1 MSLLQYEIMN
11 LGVLKWEFVD
21 VCEGFYVVMKF
32 WINIW
37 KSLLLDEMM
46 FDDVISCTSM
56 LSMIIN
62 D

>member
-11 LGVLKWEFVD
+11 IGVLKWEFVD

>member
-11 LGVLKWEFVD
+11 LGVLKWEFGD

>member
-11 LGVLKWEFVD
+11 LGVVKWEFVD
-21 VCEGFYVVMKF
+21 VCVGFYVVKKF

-46 FDDVISCTSM
+46 FDDVISCTAM

>member
-1 MSLLQYEIMN
+1 LSLLQYEIMN

>member
-11 LGVLKWEFVD
+11 LGVLKWEFVY

>member
-21 VCEGFYVVMKF
+21 VCEGCYVVMKF